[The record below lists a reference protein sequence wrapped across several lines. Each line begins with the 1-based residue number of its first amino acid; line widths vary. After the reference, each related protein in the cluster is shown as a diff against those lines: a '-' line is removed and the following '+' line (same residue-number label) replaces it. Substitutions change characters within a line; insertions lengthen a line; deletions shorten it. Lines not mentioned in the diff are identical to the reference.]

1 MLQPAGRKLFC
12 NWIVAL
18 AVLAAA
24 ALAQAQT
31 VAPAIVDAAYV
42 QDAVRRGVQLWDVR
56 DARDYGRGHLPGAIT
71 IGDAAKALRD
81 DNSEDFIALARIEK
95 IFSDAGLD
103 PARETVVYGWRG
115 TWNAYFG
122 QYTLRYF
129 GGTRVSVFHE
139 GIEGWQ
145 QAGLP
150 VSGEPFKA
158 AAAAIKL
165 TPAAGVAVSTR
176 EMIERVARGDS
187 RNEGAGSKLQII
199 DARTVKE
206 FNGEDIRALRGGH
219 IPGAVNIPYE
229 ANWVDPDTAIKLA
242 RKQVTTSAG
251 MSLKAVADL
260 RALYA
265 NLDPE
270 KETVV
275 YCQSG
280 ARASETAGVLLQLG
294 FKNVKVYDSSWIGYG
309 NTLDAP
315 ANNVSYFNVGLLNA
329 RIGAMQNKI
338 DALEK
343 TLTEERAKR

>member
-1 MLQPAGRKLFC
+1 MFRKLMQL
-12 NWIVAL
+12 IVAVTL
-18 AVLAAA
+18 GVCTGAGM
-24 ALAQAQT
+24 AQAQSS
-31 VAPAIVDAAYV
+31 ALPPAIIDAAYV
-42 QDAVRRGVQLWDVR
+42 QDALKRGVQVWDVR

-81 DNSEDFIALARIEK
+81 ENAEDFIALARIEK

-158 AAAAIKL
+158 TAAAIKL
-165 TPAAGVAVSTR
+165 TPALGVAVSTR
-176 EMIERVARGDS
+176 EMIERVARGDAQN
-187 RNEGAGSKLQII
+187 RTLQII

-219 IPGAVNIPYE
+219 IPGAVNIPYD
-229 ANWVDPDTAIKLA
+229 ANWVDPDTAGKLA
-242 RKQVTTSAG
+242 RKQVSTSAG

-294 FKNVKVYDSSWIGYG
+294 FKNVKVYDASWIGYG

-343 TLTEERAKR
+343 SLADERAKR